1 MAEELSDDCAEGVTD
16 ALADSDSDGTF
27 VRDGNGD
34 SETLGVTH
42 GLAETDAETV
52 SLYEGV
58 FKSELLANGVRDG
71 ITDDV

>member
-1 MAEELSDDCAEGVTD
+1 MEDVID
-16 ALADSDSDGTF
+16 ALADPDSDGAF

-34 SETLGVTH
+34 SETLVVVD
-42 GLAETDAETV
+42 GLAETDVEPV

-58 FKSELLANGVRDG
+58 FKAVLLANAERDG